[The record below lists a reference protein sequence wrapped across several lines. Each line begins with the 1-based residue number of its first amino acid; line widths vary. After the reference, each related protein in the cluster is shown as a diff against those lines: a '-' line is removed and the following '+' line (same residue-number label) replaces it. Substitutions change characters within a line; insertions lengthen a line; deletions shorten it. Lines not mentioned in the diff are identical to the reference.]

1 MVKTVFILSA
11 RAFRFLTLSAGYY
24 SKNNH
29 LTIDSQIAIHPPVQ
43 LNLIITGPQ
52 TQSLKLIRSK
62 KNAVNEFAKKHP
74 LTDFYANCQ
83 IGLDFEMMEF
93 LVGTVIV

>member
-1 MVKTVFILSA
+1 MFLSYQ
-11 RAFRFLTLSAGYY
+11 RVRPFRFLTLSAGYN
-24 SKNNH
+24 SKNNI
-29 LTIDSQIAIHPPVQ
+29 LTIGSQRATHPPVQ

-62 KNAVNEFAKKHP
+62 KMQLTSLQKKHP